1 MIYRFRP
8 ESRISPSVDPEAAYA
23 RIANLRE
30 QGRSTPG
37 DIVEDARPEGS
48 TLHDAF
54 TWDDGEAAEK
64 FRLQEARHLCS
75 AIIVIRDEDTGSPGS
90 ELAHLRW
97 DPLSLAERRLQMA
110 DMWAGAAEKRRA
122 SKAKPAAKAEEAK

>member
-1 MIYRFRP
+1 MTTSKP
-8 ESRISPSVDPEAAYA
+8 
-23 RIANLRE
+23 
-30 QGRSTPG
+30 
-37 DIVEDARPEGS
+37 
-48 TLHDAF
+48 H
-54 TWDDGEAAEK
+54 
-64 FRLQEARHLCS
+64 
-75 AIIVIRDEDTGSPGS
+75 SPGS

>member
-1 MIYRFRP
+1 L
-8 ESRISPSVDPEAAYA
+8 PSVE
-23 RIANLRE
+23 
-30 QGRSTPG
+30 STEVFMTTSKP
-37 DIVEDARPEGS
+37 
-48 TLHDAF
+48 H
-54 TWDDGEAAEK
+54 
-64 FRLQEARHLCS
+64 
-75 AIIVIRDEDTGSPGS
+75 SPGS